1 MKIVFLGSAYFSI
14 PTLVKLIEA
23 GHEIA
28 CVYSQPPRRAG
39 RGKKV
44 NLTPVH
50 EMALKY
56 GITVRTPENFKLQK
70 DKLAFFDLNADL
82 TVVVAYG
89 LILPLEIIEAAR
101 YGSLNIHA
109 SILPKWRGAAPIH
122 RAIMSGDSETGVCIM
137 KMDAGLDT
145 GPIVAKELVIIKP
158 DDTTSFLSERLAD
171 LGAKLLIETIKKIDE
186 LIPKPQ
192 STIEV
197 SYAKK
202 IDKKEAKIDWSLDFQ
217 IIEQQIRGLSRYPGA
232 WAYYNDERIK
242 FLNVRINSSN
252 QNNQAEPGMVI
263 GTPLVIA
270 CEGGALEITLLQ
282 RSGKSVQT
290 TEDFL
295 RGFPIQ
301 IGSYF
306 T

>member
-14 PTLVKLIEA
+14 PTLVKLIED

-50 EMALKY
+50 EMALNY

-89 LILPLEIIEAAR
+89 LILPVEIIEAAR

-145 GPIVAKELVIIKP
+145 GPVVAKELMPIKA

-192 STIEV
+192 SIIEV

-242 FLNVRINSSN
+242 FLNVRISSSN

>member
-50 EMALKY
+50 EMALNY

-122 RAIMSGDSETGVCIM
+122 RAIMSGDIETGVSIM

-145 GPIVAKELVIIKP
+145 GPVGAKESMLIKA

-171 LGAKLLIETIKKIDE
+171 LGARLLIESIKKIDE

-263 GTPLVIA
+263 GMPLVIA

>member
-56 GITVRTPENFKLQK
+56 GITVRTPKNFKLQK

-145 GPIVAKELVIIKP
+145 GPVVAKESTPIKA
-158 DDTTSFLSERLAD
+158 DDTTSVLSERLAD

-202 IDKKEAKIDWSLDFQ
+202 IDKKEAKIDWSSDFQ

>member
-70 DKLAFFDLNADL
+70 DKVAFFDLNADL

-145 GPIVAKELVIIKP
+145 GPVVAKEATPIKA

-192 STIEV
+192 STIKV

>member
-145 GPIVAKELVIIKP
+145 GPVVAKELTPIKA

-192 STIEV
+192 ATIEV

>member
-145 GPIVAKELVIIKP
+145 GPVVAKESTPIKA
-158 DDTTSFLSERLAD
+158 DDTTSCLSERLAD

>member
-89 LILPLEIIEAAR
+89 LILPEEIIEAAR

-145 GPIVAKELVIIKP
+145 GPVVAKELTPIKA
-158 DDTTSFLSERLAD
+158 DDTTSVLSERLAD

-192 STIEV
+192 SNIDV

-270 CEGGALEITLLQ
+270 CKGGALEITLLQ

>member
-145 GPIVAKELVIIKP
+145 GPVVAKELTPIKA
-158 DDTTSFLSERLAD
+158 DDTTSVLSERLAD

-186 LIPKPQ
+186 FIPKPQ

>member
-28 CVYSQPPRRAG
+28 CVYCQPPRRAG
-39 RGKKV
+39 RGKKI

-145 GPIVAKELVIIKP
+145 GPVVAKEPTPIKA

-171 LGAKLLIETIKKIDE
+171 LGANLLIETIKKIDE

-192 STIEV
+192 ASIEV

>member
-89 LILPLEIIEAAR
+89 LILPEEIIEAAR

-145 GPIVAKELVIIKP
+145 GPVVAKELTPIKA
-158 DDTTSFLSERLAD
+158 DDTTSVLSERLAD

-192 STIEV
+192 SNIDV

-242 FLNVRINSSN
+242 FLNVRINSSK

>member
-56 GITVRTPENFKLQK
+56 GITVRTPKNFKLQK

-145 GPIVAKELVIIKP
+145 GPVVAKELTPIKA

>member
-145 GPIVAKELVIIKP
+145 GPVVAKELMPIKV
-158 DDTTSFLSERLAD
+158 DDTTSLLSERLAD

-242 FLNVRINSSN
+242 FLNVRINSSK

>member
-145 GPIVAKELVIIKP
+145 GPVVAKELMAIKA

>member
-89 LILPLEIIEAAR
+89 LILPLEIIEASR

-145 GPIVAKELVIIKP
+145 GPVVAKESTLIKA

>member
-145 GPIVAKELVIIKP
+145 GPVVAKELTPIKA

-192 STIEV
+192 SIVEV